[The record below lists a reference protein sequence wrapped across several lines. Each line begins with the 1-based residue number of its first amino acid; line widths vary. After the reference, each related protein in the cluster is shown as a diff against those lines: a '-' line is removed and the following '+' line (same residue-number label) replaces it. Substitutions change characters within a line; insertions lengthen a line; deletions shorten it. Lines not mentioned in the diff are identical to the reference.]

1 MTTEE
6 RVLGIV
12 RDIDGDDTVKPSDT
26 FEEILFDSLVFAL
39 TSLEIEEKLALVI
52 EDEKFET
59 FEKVSDLIDY
69 VTKRVGNGN

>member
-6 RVLGIV
+6 RVLSIV

-26 FEEILFDSLVFAL
+26 FDEILFDSLDFAL